1 MTIKRD
7 FSGSL
12 TVENVQTLATKNL
25 KHIPP
30 RYVRPELES
39 DVVSTDE
46 SLEIPLIDFSR
57 LLDQQFAC
65 EELAKFHAACQ
76 DWGFFQLINH
86 GMSEEVIEKMKIDT
100 YQFFKLSLE
109 EKKAYSQLPNS
120 VEGYGQAFVTSE
132 EQKLDWGDML
142 FYITLPVHGRNM
154 SIWPTSPTSYRDT
167 LGKYATELHKV
178 AVRLL
183 GMMAKNLGF
192 EPEKLTN
199 MFEIDGYQGLRMN
212 YYPPCPIANKVL
224 GLSPHSDATGL
235 TLLLQVNEV
244 QGLQIRKNGI
254 WIPVKPIAGA
264 LTVNIGDV
272 IEMMTNGIY
281 KSIEHRAVINSE
293 KERLSIAAFHDP
305 RHGITIG
312 PIQDLVKD
320 KQEKYKTID
329 YDEYLRQAMTT
340 KLDGKRLLDNMKVQA
355 GVKRISDKWE
365 LE

>member
-1 MTIKRD
+1 MT
-7 FSGSL
+7 GSL
-12 TVENVQTLATKNL
+12 PVENVQALATKNL

-57 LLDQQFAC
+57 LL
-65 EELAKFHAACQ
+65 AKNWPSFMQPAKT
-76 DWGFFQLINH
+76 GLINH

-109 EKKAYSQLPNS
+109 EKKAYSQLPNII
-120 VEGYGQAFVTSE
+120 EGYGQAFVMSE
-132 EQKLDWGDML
+132 EQKLDWADIL
-142 FYITLPVHGRNM
+142 FYITLPAHGRNM
-154 SIWPTSPTSYRDT
+154 SSWPTSPTSYRDT
-167 LGKYATELHKV
+167 LDKYATELHKV
-178 AVRLL
+178 AVHLV
-183 GMMAKNLGF
+183 GMMAKNLGL

-199 MFEIDGYQGLRMN
+199 VFEIDGSQCIRMN

-244 QGLQIRKNGI
+244 QGLQIIKNGI
-254 WIPVKPIAGA
+254 WIPVKPIVGA
-264 LTVNIGDV
+264 LICNIGDV
-272 IEMMTNGIY
+272 IE
-281 KSIEHRAVINSE
+281 SIEHRAVINSE

-312 PIQDLVKD
+312 PLPDLVKD
-320 KQEKYKTID
+320 NQEKYKTID
-329 YDEYLRQAMTT
+329 HDEYLRQAMTT
-340 KLDGKRLLDNMKVQA
+340 KLDGKRLIDNMKV
-355 GVKRISDKWE
+355 RLFEEDI
-365 LE
+365 